1 MFSLIARMDSVTFWG
16 GMPAA
21 AVKTNEAIE
30 SPETRVA
37 YREALGRLKAA
48 QGYLSSNT
56 NPVMKGEIEAA
67 IREIRSTGTLEFS
80 EYMQE
85 PGAEGRLGAAISC
98 LAKAERALEQV
109 KATAKGKQALMHVRT
124 AKWWVVSANRSTPRY
139 TQVLAVR

>member
-48 QGYLSSNT
+48 QRYLSSNT

-67 IREIRSTGTLEFS
+67 IREIRSTGTMEFS
-80 EYMQE
+80 EYVQE
-85 PGAEGRLGAAISC
+85 TGVEARLGAALSF
-98 LAKAERALEQV
+98 LTKAEEALEQV
-109 KATAKGKQALMHVRT
+109 KKMTAGKQALLHVRT
-124 AKWWVVSANRSTPRY
+124 AKWWVVSAHRGLPRY